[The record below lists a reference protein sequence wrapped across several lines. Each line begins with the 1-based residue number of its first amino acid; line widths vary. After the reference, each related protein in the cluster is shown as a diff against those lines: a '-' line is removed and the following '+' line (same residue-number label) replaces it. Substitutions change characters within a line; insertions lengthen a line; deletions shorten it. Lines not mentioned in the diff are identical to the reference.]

1 MNIHSVTTTAAIAI
15 PSTEPVD
22 KREAILD
29 AALELFAE
37 RTFEGTPVPLIA
49 ERAGVAAGT
58 IYRYFENKEALV
70 NALYRRCKGEL
81 RDVLAG
87 AIATG
92 TTHEERFRLL
102 WRGQWLFAAEHP
114 HALAFLETQHHE
126 AYLDAESH
134 ALSGD
139 IEVAAV
145 AYVRAAQADGTI
157 RNAPPEMLIALAFGA
172 FVGMVKQAGPG
183 GLLFDEDAA
192 RASADVMWSALREE
206 QHETKTARRKDA
218 P

>member
-1 MNIHSVTTTAAIAI
+1 MNEYSFVGRIEAPDTV
-15 PSTEPVD
+15 VD

-29 AALELFAE
+29 AALELFAQ
-37 RTFEGTPVPLIA
+37 RTFDGTAVPLIA

-58 IYRYFENKEALV
+58 IYRYFDSKEALV

-81 RDVLAG
+81 RDVLAD

-114 HALAFLETQHHE
+114 HALAFLEMQHHE
-126 AYLDAESH
+126 VYLDAESH
-134 ALSGD
+134 ALSGE
-139 IEVAAV
+139 IEAAAV
-145 AYVRAAQADGTI
+145 AYVRVAQADGAM
-157 RNAPPEMLIALAFGA
+157 RQAPPEMLIAITFGA

-183 GLLFDEDAA
+183 GLQFNEVAV
-192 RASADVMWSALREE
+192 RASADVMWSALKSGVS
-206 QHETKTARRKDA
+206 ETNTARRKDTR
-218 P
+218 